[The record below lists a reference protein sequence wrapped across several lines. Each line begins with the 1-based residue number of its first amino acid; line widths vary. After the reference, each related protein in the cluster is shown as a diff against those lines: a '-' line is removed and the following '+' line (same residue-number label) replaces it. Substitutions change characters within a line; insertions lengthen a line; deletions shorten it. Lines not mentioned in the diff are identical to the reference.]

1 LIFPAGGAAVALV
14 RFTRALNSSN
24 QRSTTIN

>member
-14 RFTRALNSSN
+14 RLTRARNSSN

>member
-14 RFTRALNSSN
+14 RLMRALNSS
-24 QRSTTIN
+24 TTIN